1 MSPPQ
6 DRSGS
11 SCSKEPLVKC
21 LQAKKDLETAIAGI
35 VKAEQQ
41 IEVNWREVKAQIHSC
56 ISRHM
61 ECLRSREVWLL
72 EQVDLI
78 QQLKEETLQQQTY
91 QLYWLLGQFNCLI
104 HQLEH
109 PHSNDLVN
117 QISVCL
123 ERLGSLTLKPEE
135 SSNLNF
141 EADTSFLRQAIT
153 SFGSIKTMQTP
164 ETENASPWMSVQNCT
179 LAQHEQKKLLSGTLG
194 SPLSDWLLGSKSASS
209 CQAPY
214 APSINPED
222 WLMKKHVPE
231 TSQDLNSSKV
241 CYFEEA
247 WGNLKDLEN
256 WLLQNQQRE
265 ETSEKTDSHK
275 HKSAYSTSGSFFST
289 EKMDQLEFLE
299 QEEMDISDWLLTP
312 SHPENG
318 SSASEEKWKC
328 VFKPFREEYNI
339 NDWLPKADSCTN
351 CHGSQ
356 AKSVEIENL
365 GNLKCLNEHQD
376 VKKSP
381 TVSTNVWLLQHP
393 QTPFKV
399 EDVCKANEPCTSF
412 SECVCDNSCEKEALC
427 KWLLKKEGKDKN
439 GMPGNQIPVV
449 NPEPEK
455 PKSAVNIWLHPSRQ
469 LPEESA
475 TTTVKL
481 DSSVKVVEP
490 LKALLE
496 SPLTTWLAKS
506 VHKAASTEEKA
517 NQEKAEVSFKSPFL
531 DLLAPFHLP
540 LNVNSW
546 MLSSKNIE
554 NVNQPPVED
563 KWLLRKKAQDYGLP
577 TVCELFACMKLNGD
591 REKWLYQTPLQVRL
605 INYTNALLINTVV
618 HSIILEDIYI

>member
-6 DRSGS
+6 DKSGNTY
-11 SCSKEPLVKC
+11 SKEPLVKC

-41 IEVNWREVKAQIHSC
+41 IKVNWREVKAQIHSC

-78 QQLKEETLQQQTY
+78 QQLKEETLQQQTH

-123 ERLGSLTLKPEE
+123 ERFGSLTLKPEE

-141 EADTSFLRQAIT
+141 EADASFLRQAIM
-153 SFGSIKTMQTP
+153 SFGSIKTLVSTSAFVIKSLEIQRV
-164 ETENASPWMSVQNCT
+164 WVFFCFFLKQ
-179 LAQHEQKKLLSGTLG
+179 KLLSGILG
-194 SPLSDWLLGSKSASS
+194 SSLSDWLLGSKSSS
-209 CQAPY
+209 ICRAPY
-214 APSINPED
+214 VPSANPDD

-231 TSQDLNSSKV
+231 MSQDLNSSKV

-247 WGNLKDLEN
+247 WGSLKDLEN

-265 ETSEKTDSHK
+265 EASEKIDPHK
-275 HKSAYSTSGSFFST
+275 HKSSNSIPCSSFST
-289 EKMDQLEFLE
+289 EKTDELELLE
-299 QEEMDISDWLLTP
+299 QEEMDFSDWLLAP
-312 SHPENG
+312 SDTENG
-318 SSASEEKWKC
+318 SSASEEKWEC
-328 VFKPFREEYNI
+328 MFKPFREEYNI
-339 NDWLPKADSCTN
+339 NDWLPRADSCTN
-351 CHGSQ
+351 CHGNQ
-356 AKSVEIENL
+356 AQGVEIENL

-381 TVSTNVWLLQHP
+381 IVSTNNVWLLQHP

-399 EDVCKANEPCTSF
+399 QDVCKANEPCTSF
-412 SECVCDNSCEKEALC
+412 SDCVCDESCEKEALC
-427 KWLLKKEGKDKN
+427 RWLLKKEGKDKN
-439 GMPGNQIPVV
+439 GIPVSQTPVV

-455 PKSAVNIWLHPSRQ
+455 TKSAVNIWLHPSSQ
-469 LPEESA
+469 FTEASA

-481 DSSVKVVEP
+481 DSSVKVIEP

-496 SPLTTWLAKS
+496 SPLTTWLVKS
-506 VHKAASTEEKA
+506 EHKAASTEEKA
-517 NQEKAEVSFKSPFL
+517 KREKSEVSFKSPFVE
-531 DLLAPFHLP
+531 LLAPFHLP

-546 MLSSKNIE
+546 VFSSENIE
-554 NVNQPPVED
+554 NISQPPVED

-577 TVCELFACMKLNGD
+577 TVCDLFACMKLNGD
-591 REKWLYQTPLQVRL
+591 REKWLYQTPLQV
-605 INYTNALLINTVV
+605 
-618 HSIILEDIYI
+618 

>member
-41 IEVNWREVKAQIHSC
+41 IKVNWREVKAQIHSC

-78 QQLKEETLQQQTY
+78 QQLKEETLQQQTH

-164 ETENASPWMSVQNCT
+164 EADNACPWMSVQNCT
-179 LAQHEQKKLLSGTLG
+179 LAQHEQQKLLSGMLG
-194 SPLSDWLLGSKSASS
+194 SPLSDWLLGSKSANI
-209 CQAPY
+209 CQTPY
-214 APSINPED
+214 VPSINPED

-231 TSQDLNSSKV
+231 TSQVLNSSKV

-265 ETSEKTDSHK
+265 ETYEKTDSHK
-275 HKSAYSTSGSFFST
+275 DRSSNSTTCSFFST
-289 EKMDQLEFLE
+289 EKMNELEFLE

-312 SHPENG
+312 SDPENG

-328 VFKPFREEYNI
+328 VLKPFREEYNI
-339 NDWLPKADSCTN
+339 NDWLPKADSCIN
-351 CHGSQ
+351 CRGSQ

-381 TVSTNVWLLQHP
+381 TVSTNSVWLLQHP

-412 SECVCDNSCEKEALC
+412 SECVCDDSCEKEALC

-439 GMPGNQIPVV
+439 GMPVSQIPVV

-455 PKSAVNIWLHPSRQ
+455 PKSAVNIWLHPSR
-469 LPEESA
+469 LPPEESA

-506 VHKAASTEEKA
+506 EHKAASTEEKA
-517 NQEKAEVSFKSPFL
+517 NREKAAGSFKSPFL

-546 MLSSKNIE
+546 VLSSKNIE
-554 NVNQPPVED
+554 NVSQPPVED

-577 TVCELFACMKLNGD
+577 TVCDLFACMKLNGD
-591 REKWLYQTPLQVRL
+591 REKWLYQTPLQK
-605 INYTNALLINTVV
+605 
-618 HSIILEDIYI
+618 

>member
-11 SCSKEPLVKC
+11 SCSKESLVKC
-21 LQAKKDLETAIAGI
+21 LQAKKDLETAIAGV

-109 PHSNDLVN
+109 PHTNDLVN

-141 EADTSFLRQAIT
+141 EADTSFLRQAIM

-194 SPLSDWLLGSKSASS
+194 SPLSDWLLGSKSASI

-222 WLMKKHVPE
+222 WLMKKHMPE

-241 CYFEEA
+241 CYLEEA

-275 HKSAYSTSGSFFST
+275 HKSSYSTSGSFIST

-312 SHPENG
+312 SGPENG

-365 GNLKCLNEHQD
+365 GNLKCLNEHHD

-381 TVSTNVWLLQHP
+381 TVSTNVWLVQHP
-393 QTPFKV
+393 KTPFKV
-399 EDVCKANEPCTSF
+399 EDVCKANEPCTNF
-412 SECVCDNSCEKEALC
+412 SECVCDDSCEKEALC

-439 GMPGNQIPVV
+439 GMPVSQIPVV
-449 NPEPEK
+449 NPESEK

-517 NQEKAEVSFKSPFL
+517 NGEKAEVSFKSPFL

-546 MLSSKNIE
+546 TLSSKNIE
-554 NVNQPPVED
+554 NVNQPPLED
-563 KWLLRKKAQDYGLP
+563 KWLLRKKAQNYGLP
-577 TVCELFACMKLNGD
+577 TVCDLFACMKLNGD
-591 REKWLYQTPLQVRL
+591 REKWLYQTPLQK
-605 INYTNALLINTVV
+605 
-618 HSIILEDIYI
+618 